1 MKLLALIAF
10 IGPSLSTAVAG
21 PSPPLGTAP
30 VPLPSLADDF
40 VPHAGEDATVVEAI
54 RNTLALYPFA
64 IDGKNFDALD
74 KVFAQNAVANYSA
87 PLNVLTP
94 LSNIK
99 SELAASLEC
108 VTTQH
113 LFGTQLIDPISSTVA
128 ESVTYYRA
136 AHFGTGQATGQVAYA
151 YGQYQDI
158 WHRQPDHTWRIG
170 HRNLVYMVCLR

>member
-10 IGPSLSTAVAG
+10 AGLSLSTAVADL
-21 PSPPLGTAP
+21 SPPLGTAP
-30 VPLPSLADDF
+30 IPLSLLADDF

-74 KVFAQNAVANYSA
+74 KVFAQNAFANYSV
-87 PLNVLTP
+87 PLNILTP
-94 LSNIK
+94 LSNIQ
-99 SELAASLEC
+99 SALAASLKC

-113 LFGTQLIDPISSTVA
+113 LYGTQLIDSVSPTVV

-136 AHFGTGQATGQVAYA
+136 AHFGSGQATAQVMYA

-158 WHRQPDHTWRIG
+158 WHRQSDRIWCIA